1 VTPASAGSALEKA
14 TPIFV
19 ALGDPTRLRL
29 VARLSE
35 GGPQSIARLTEGT
48 DITRQG
54 VSKHLQVLAEAG
66 VVRGTRQGRES
77 LWQIDARRL
86 ETARGFLERASRRW
100 DDALER
106 LRAQVESA

>member
-1 VTPASAGSALEKA
+1 VTSTNAGWKLEKA

-54 VSKHLQVLAEAG
+54 VTKHLQILAEAG
-66 VVRGTRQGRES
+66 IVRGTREGREC

-86 ETARGFLERASRRW
+86 ETARSFLERASRRW

-106 LRAQVESA
+106 LRVQVEGE